1 MNVGIV
7 GAGFAGTAAAVF
19 LARGGHRV
27 TLYERAEVPGP
38 VGAAIILQPTGL
50 AILGRLGLADA
61 VCARATRLSGLKVV
75 SPRGR
80 RIVDLSYD
88 ALDPTWFGI
97 GVHRGVLFESLIA
110 SVHGAGVTVRTGVD
124 VDGLGRDGD
133 GRWVLSADVRHGPHD
148 LVIVADGTRSRIAG
162 LVAPRRVKPYP
173 WGALWFVGPDPGGV
187 AHLRQVARG
196 NRTFLGVLPTGLG
209 PCAGAMTPPTTP
221 LATLFWSVRADRV
234 DALRRNFAAWCK
246 DVLALAPYAEP
257 LVAAI
262 PDPSALLFSSYADV
276 RMARLHDADT
286 VVIGDAAHAM
296 SPQLGQG
303 TNLALW
309 DALALADAL
318 ADPTRPLAA
327 QLAAFAETRRRSL
340 RFYQRAT
347 RWLTPLFQ
355 SDRAWLGWLR
365 DALFPLGT
373 RLPPVRRLMTASLA
387 GVASGFWGAR
397 EALPASWP
405 PGPPREEG
413 NAT

>member
-19 LARGGHRV
+19 LARDGHRV

-50 AILGRLGLADA
+50 AVLGRLGLADT
-61 VCARATRLSGLKVV
+61 VCARATRLTGLKVV

-110 SVHGAGVTVRTGVD
+110 SAHAADVTLRTGVD

-162 LVAPRRVKPYP
+162 LVAPRRVKPYA
-173 WGALWFVGPDPGGV
+173 WGALWFVGPDPGGA

-209 PCAGAMTPPTTP
+209 PCAGAVTPPITP

-234 DALRRNFAAWCK
+234 DALRTNFASWCK

-262 PDPSALLFSSYADV
+262 PDPAALLFSRYADV

-318 ADPTRPLAA
+318 ANPNCPLAA
-327 QLAAFAETRRRSL
+327 QLATFAATRRRSL
-340 RFYQRAT
+340 RFYQT
-347 RWLTPLFQ
+347 RDPLAHA
-355 SDRAWLGWLR
+355 SVPKR
-365 DALFPLGT
+365 P
-373 RLPPVRRLMTASLA
+373 RLARLA
-387 GVASGFWGAR
+387 
-397 EALPASWP
+397 P
-405 PGPPREEG
+405 
-413 NAT
+413 